1 MKASTMT
8 NTCRKNYR
16 QSVELSVKN
25 RFMEGMLTE
34 KRGFMMKK
42 KILITGF
49 EPFGKDTVNAS
60 WEAVSRLED
69 RIGDLEVTKLLIPT
83 VFGEAAEK
91 VLEAARELQPDVI
104 LCVGQAGN
112 RTMVTPEMVAIN
124 LRDASIEDNAG
135 KKPQEEPVV
144 PGGPTAYFSSICV
157 RKIVETV
164 RSGGIDC
171 GISYSAGAYV
181 CNDLFYSLRHH
192 YEGSGT
198 GVGFIHVPCLAKQGE
213 GKGPGL
219 PEQHDGARPGMPLED
234 IVQAL
239 RLAVGAL

>member
-124 LRDASIEDNAG
+124 LRDARIPDNGGRQPVDEAVRED
-135 KKPQEEPVV
+135 
-144 PGGPTAYFSSICV
+144 GPAAYFSSVPVKRMVAAI
-157 RKIVETV
+157 REA
-164 RSGGIDC
+164 GIPAFL
-171 GISYSAGAYV
+171 SYSAGTFV
-181 CNDLFYSLRHH
+181 CNDILYSLLHLAARD
-192 YEGSGT
+192 YPAMKG
-198 GVGFIHVPCLAKQGE
+198 GFIHVPYAT
-213 GKGPGL
+213 
-219 PEQHDGARPGMPLED
+219 EQTVDKPSGTPGMELGTIARALERA
-234 IVQAL
+234 IG
-239 RLAVGAL
+239 AVVEAMAE